1 MNYLN
6 KKTLYKDMDNVPL
19 EKSNILKLL
28 KDQGLEIGEKSEI
41 KLRH

>member
-1 MNYLN
+1 
-6 KKTLYKDMDNVPL
+6 MDNVPL